1 MNQFVYTRT
10 EGEKKFKDSFNI
22 NKVIRSMEIEDGKR
36 IVVLD
41 DFHERVEQ
49 VPDINPK
56 TNKVMGVRRE
66 RTTYQSEIYLDVE
79 DAKKFSEICEIK

>member
-1 MNQFVYTRT
+1 VYTRT

-66 RTTYQSEIYLDVE
+66 RTTFQSEIYLDVE

>member
-79 DAKKFSEICEIK
+79 DAKKFSEICAIK